1 MRIVRVSFL
10 VFEFSCTCS
19 QKNSRAKYKLENL
32 HLEPHDYQLAPVV
45 QKVDST
51 IHRIN
56 LYPVDSAIG
65 FLNIYPMDSSIH
77 RINLYPVDSAIG
89 FPNIYPMDSS
99 IHRINLYPVDSAIG
113 FPNIYP
119 IGQISIQCGIVQ
131 LVSLICIHWI
141 VIHPVNSAIHLLNY

>member
-51 IHRIN
+51 IHRII
-56 LYPVDSAIG
+56 LYPLDST
-65 FLNIYPMDSSIH
+65 
-77 RINLYPVDSAIG
+77 IG
-89 FPNIYPMDSS
+89 FP
-99 IHRINLYPVDSAIG
+99 
-113 FPNIYP
+113 
-119 IGQISIQCGIVQ
+119 
-131 LVSLICIHWI
+131 
-141 VIHPVNSAIHLLNY
+141 